1 MIVFS
6 GISMRL
12 RGTNIALPRFNV
24 NWVRLDPSALRAV
37 AGPAHVCFEWEERV
51 ASGIDEL

>member
-51 ASGIDEL
+51 ASGIEL